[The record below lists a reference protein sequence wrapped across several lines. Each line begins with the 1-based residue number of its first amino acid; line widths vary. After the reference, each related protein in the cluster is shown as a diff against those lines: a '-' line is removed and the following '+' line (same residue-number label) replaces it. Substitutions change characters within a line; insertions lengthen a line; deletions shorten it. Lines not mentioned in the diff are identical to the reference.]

1 MGLRVEDLGFRVWR
15 LSVLRVRVWGLGFRT
30 CSLRDVFSSCR
41 YLMFIASLLQKQDK
55 TRRTK
60 ERHESKGVK
69 VLELKPLKTMCRKRA
84 AASS

>member
-41 YLMFIASLLQKQDK
+41 YLMFIASLLPEQNKTEQDK
-55 TRRTK
+55 ANKGATR
-60 ERHESKGVK
+60 VK
-69 VLELKPLKTMCRKRA
+69 RREGA
-84 AASS
+84 